1 MGGFCFGRGRLLKL
15 AGLEYN
21 RNMKSTPEK
30 ISNLLILVIAL
41 LFTAYPATGAQ
52 FVKPSTSG
60 NTIVSGEGL
69 RNVYAAG
76 GNVTVTSDVSG
87 DLLAAGGNV
96 IIQGNIEQDLMAAG
110 GTVVV
115 TKTVG
120 GNLTLARTAEISGD
134 LVVGGGNVVIE
145 SPVAG
150 MARVGGG
157 TVTINSRVGG
167 EVFVAADQHLTF
179 GRESVIPGKITYKG
193 KKEAVVQ
200 TGAQISSIDF
210 QKISREHGKAPFA
223 IGGKIIWTIGLVI
236 AGLLLLRFFPRRVSL
251 AIDKALDRPW
261 LNLGIGL
268 ALVIVLP
275 VTAVLLLATVIG
287 FYAALIIFSWLVVV
301 YLVMNVIASIFL
313 GVLILKWLK
322 KYSTLRWTAL
332 VTGAVLLML
341 LKFIP
346 VIGFLA
352 GAILWLIVFG
362 AALRLVKEHII
373 TEEINEQ

>member
-1 MGGFCFGRGRLLKL
+1 
-15 AGLEYN
+15 
-21 RNMKSTPEK
+21 
-30 ISNLLILVIAL
+30 
-41 LFTAYPATGAQ
+41 
-52 FVKPSTSG
+52 
-60 NTIVSGEGL
+60 
-69 RNVYAAG
+69 
-76 GNVTVTSDVSG
+76 
-87 DLLAAGGNV
+87 
-96 IIQGNIEQDLMAAG
+96 
-110 GTVVV
+110 
-115 TKTVG
+115 
-120 GNLTLARTAEISGD
+120 
-134 LVVGGGNVVIE
+134 
-145 SPVAG
+145 
-150 MARVGGG
+150 
-157 TVTINSRVGG
+157 
-167 EVFVAADQHLTF
+167 
-179 GRESVIPGKITYKG
+179 
-193 KKEAVVQ
+193 
-200 TGAQISSIDF
+200 
-210 QKISREHGKAPFA
+210 
-223 IGGKIIWTIGLVI
+223 
-236 AGLLLLRFFPRRVSL
+236 LLLLRFFPRRVSL